1 MRILAVDTTT
11 PCGSIA
17 ILEDA
22 RLVAEINVASATTH
36 SARLLSSIR
45 FLLDANHLDIQEIE
59 GFAVSPGPGS
69 FTGIRIG
76 LSTIKSFA
84 FASGRPVAP
93 VSSLQAL
100 AWKLRD
106 SQARLVCPMLDA
118 KKGEIYAA
126 LYQIEGGR
134 MKECIG
140 KGAYLPGDFLS
151 KLPAHRNILF
161 IGTGTE
167 LVRSKILD
175 SLKDKAGFSS
185 RSPFI
190 AYEVGRLGCELL
202 KAKKGVSSAELE
214 PLYFRKSQAEEK
226 H

>member
-45 FLLDANHLDIQEIE
+45 FLLDANDLDIHDIE

-76 LSTIKSFA
+76 LSTVKSFA
-84 FASGRPVAP
+84 FASGRSVAP

-100 AWKLRD
+100 AWKLGNPRPVW
-106 SQARLVCPMLDA
+106 SARCWMR
-118 KKGEIYAA
+118 KKVKS
-126 LYQIEGGR
+126 
-134 MKECIG
+134 M
-140 KGAYLPGDFLS
+140 P
-151 KLPAHRNILF
+151 
-161 IGTGTE
+161 
-167 LVRSKILD
+167 
-175 SLKDKAGFSS
+175 
-185 RSPFI
+185 PFI
-190 AYEVGRLGCELL
+190 KLRAT
-202 KAKKGVSSAELE
+202 A
-214 PLYFRKSQAEEK
+214 
-226 H
+226 